1 MLKHYFFLL
10 LLAGLL
16 LSSCVPTQDMIYLQ
30 RKDENA
36 NETLV
41 NTVNSKPYRVQSN
54 DILSISIK
62 TIDPKLA
69 QIFNPTSNEN
79 SLLKSDQL
87 LYFEGYTVND
97 HGVIRVPVL
106 GEVLVLGL
114 TTEEIRKK
122 IEERLLSEYFY
133 KESNLFVNVRM
144 AGFRYTINGEV
155 QLPGTKTLYQE
166 KVTILEAIANSGDIT
181 MTGNRKEVMVI
192 RQLPQGVEMHTIDLT
207 DSKALQSN
215 YYNLQPN
222 DYIYVKPLS
231 QKSWGTGKTGLE
243 SLSFVLTVLSLLT
256 TTFLLLRK

>member
-1 MLKHYFFLL
+1 
-10 LLAGLL
+10 
-16 LSSCVPTQDMIYLQ
+16 
-30 RKDENA
+30 
-36 NETLV
+36 
-41 NTVNSKPYRVQSN
+41 
-54 DILSISIK
+54 
-62 TIDPKLA
+62 
-69 QIFNPTSNEN
+69 
-79 SLLKSDQL
+79 
-87 LYFEGYTVND
+87 
-97 HGVIRVPVL
+97 
-106 GEVLVLGL
+106 
-114 TTEEIRKK
+114 
-122 IEERLLSEYFY
+122 
-133 KESNLFVNVRM
+133 M

>member
-122 IEERLLSEYFY
+122 L
-133 KESNLFVNVRM
+133 K
-144 AGFRYTINGEV
+144 
-155 QLPGTKTLYQE
+155 
-166 KVTILEAIANSGDIT
+166 
-181 MTGNRKEVMVI
+181 
-192 RQLPQGVEMHTIDLT
+192 
-207 DSKALQSN
+207 
-215 YYNLQPN
+215 N
-222 DYIYVKPLS
+222 DCCRNIFIKNQIYL
-231 QKSWGTGKTGLE
+231 
-243 SLSFVLTVLSLLT
+243 
-256 TTFLLLRK
+256 